1 MDFSAENSQNSAP
14 GSLQAAKLGGTRK
27 GPDSQ
32 SVSKRYVFCSSL
44 AHRRRLCLVKA
55 K

>member
-1 MDFSAENSQNSAP
+1 MDFTAEDSQNADP

-32 SVSKRYVFCSSL
+32 SVSKR
-44 AHRRRLCLVKA
+44 LVL
-55 K
+55 